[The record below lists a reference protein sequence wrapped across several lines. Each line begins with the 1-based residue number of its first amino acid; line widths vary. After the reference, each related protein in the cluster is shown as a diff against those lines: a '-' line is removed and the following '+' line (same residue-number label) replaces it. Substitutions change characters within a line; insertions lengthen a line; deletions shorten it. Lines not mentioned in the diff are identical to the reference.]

1 MISNSKT
8 NVTVVQEE
16 LHRGAVLQ
24 KALDSNSNSMRSIPL
39 AAALAVACVSA
50 WSALPDEIQVYT
62 DDLEAPGEHGMEL
75 HINTTPKG
83 RSTPDYPGEVVP
95 HHGLRITPELSFGLA
110 QHWDAGIYL
119 PFVRSGEGTEYFAG
133 PRLRLKWLPVRPA
146 EGNAGYFAG
155 INWEVSFVERKFEQ
169 ARRTAEIRPIVGYRS
184 ADWLLAFNPNIDT
197 DLAGSQKGELIFAPA
212 FKAARNVYSQTALGV
227 EYYAEFGRLSNF
239 APQSQQ
245 SHTLFLVVD
254 THRFNFGIG
263 RGLNGASDRWTVK
276 GIISF

>member
-1 MISNSKT
+1 
-8 NVTVVQEE
+8 
-16 LHRGAVLQ
+16 
-24 KALDSNSNSMRSIPL
+24 MRTILL
-39 AAALAVACVSA
+39 AAALAATCAPA

-83 RSTPDYPGEVVP
+83 RSTPDYPGEIVP
-95 HHGLRITPELSFGLA
+95 HHGLRVTPEISFGLA
-110 QHWDAGIYL
+110 PHWDAGIYL
-119 PFVRSGEGTEYFAG
+119 PFVRNAEGTEYFAG
-133 PRLRLKWLPVRPA
+133 PRFRLKWLPVRPA

-155 INWEVSFVERKFEQ
+155 INWEVSFVERRFEQ
-169 ARRTAEIRPIVGYRS
+169 ARRTVEIRPIVGYRN
-184 ADWLLAFNPNIDT
+184 ADWLVSFNPNIDA
-197 DLAGSQKGELIFAPA
+197 DLAGSQKDVLMFAPS
-212 FKAARNVYSQTALGV
+212 FKAARSMSDRTALSM
-227 EYYAEFGRLSNF
+227 EYYAEFGKLSDF

-263 RGLNGASDRWTVK
+263 RGLNGASDTWTVK